1 MADHKVRIIVEG
13 KDQGAGRTLAGL
25 GDGFKDLDKAS
36 KAFTNNLGP
45 MGRNLSGL
53 VGTLGSV
60 NTGLVGVA
68 AGTGIAVAGLL
79 KIGVASFQMA
89 KDTRAATA
97 DIQTQLGVLPAEAEK
112 FANVAK
118 NVYGA
123 GLGASM
129 SEVGRAVADTSR
141 ILKMSAEDP
150 ATERMTENAFKLRD
164 AFGVEVTESLSAA
177 KTLMDNFGISG
188 DEAFDLI
195 TTGFQKGL
203 DRSGDFLDTINEYG
217 TQFRNAGA
225 DEKQFFSIMETGLA
239 GGMLGTD
246 KAADAFKEFQVRI
259 LDGSKAT
266 NESLAMLGIN
276 AEAFTNAISSG
287 QVSGAQAFALIIDR
301 LNKTENGLI
310 RQQAGVGLIGTQF
323 EDLGVDA
330 ALGLSLVSDS
340 FDNIDQAVEGL
351 DVRYRNWGHLS
362 TTIGRRTALAFSP
375 VSEAL
380 LEIAAEAMP
389 AVEAAFGALEE
400 RVSQVVTT
408 FTTNFDAVGGGIK
421 GLVAGVGSITGGT
434 VEYSATANVVE
445 VAWNKDTWDLTTTY
459 DANANVLSVD
469 WTGQLPDS
477 IGGGDAAFRYN
488 TEAGITYVHWNQDG
502 FTVKYDAEAQIAE
515 ADVLWGFYTYTY
527 DAGAQIQES
536 SLLWGGFFHSYDA
549 GAEITEDRVLWGA
562 WEKTYDA
569 KAEIEKTSVLW
580 GQWTYTYNVKANVG
594 AWTFN
599 GAELK
604 RQWDEF
610 IATTPVFAVL
620 ADIEWSTPAW
630 LPTFQDIL
638 TKSPISY
645 LAEFDWPPLPEWLWP
660 SLPAW
665 AWPLL
670 PTWTWPDIPR
680 PAWLDSL
687 LSWRP
692 FGGGGGSSYS
702 TDPAASSG
710 GGSNSGGSG
719 GFWDFYDY
727 VMGTGQASGTDF
739 WRGGWT
745 WVGEEGPELLNLPR
759 GSQILSNPESKK
771 MIGQLADGTTNVDTL
786 MNTLDPYATSDR
798 NAAYTPAAL
807 DALFN
812 QFADTTADK
821 IEKAVERGGD
831 KLARNLEGV
840 LQKIPGVFSPSE
852 VTADQMRLAD
862 LGVPQNFADDW
873 LRRLTDEVVNGADWE
888 GVDIKDAARRA
899 GIDESLPDNVI
910 LEMVKS
916 MWADQSFF
924 ANKDNLELYNMD
936 AVQAGIDKANAQS
949 EGRANILA
957 HFGITPEQ
965 ATAQGVALG
974 GNIRTGVEQGI
985 SGGGVA
991 GASGGGVGSS
1001 IVSGLTAITPEQ
1013 MAPVASSLATGLA
1026 ASFAEQKLDLAGPL
1040 IGSLNKQLGDTES
1053 DLFSAP
1059 ATTILGRIA
1068 SFWGGEDFSVDFVG
1082 PLARV
1087 FGTQLDGKS
1096 AADHLGQLGERIAN
1110 IIFGKYKEA
1119 IASFDWV
1126 GAVPTDGG
1134 AAPAAATVPGNAGGT
1149 SFWAGGLTW
1158 VGEEGPELV
1167 NLPRGAAVYPHQR
1180 SMAMAAGGG
1189 TTVIENHYHV
1199 ASPLD
1204 VQQVAHQVARVL
1216 RGGR

>member
-1 MADHKVRIIVEG
+1 MADHKVRIVVEG

-60 NTGLVGVA
+60 NTGLVAVA
-68 AGTGIAVAGLL
+68 AGAGIAVAGLL

-276 AEAFTNAISSG
+276 ADAFTNAISSG

-301 LNKTENGLI
+301 LNKTESQAI
-310 RQQAGVGLIGTQF
+310 RMQAGVGLIGTQF
-323 EDLGVDA
+323 EDLGIDA
-330 ALGLSLVSDS
+330 ALNLSLVSDS

-351 DVRYRNWGHLS
+351 DVRYRNWGHLT

-477 IGGGDAAFRYN
+477 IGGGDAAFRYD
-488 TEAGITYVHWNQDG
+488 TEAGITFVDWNQEG
-502 FTVKYDAEAQIAE
+502 FTVNYDATAGVYDVNFGEGLYTHTYDATAQIEESSIFWGMFSHTYDAAAE
-515 ADVLWGFYTYTY
+515 VSEDKLFWGAWTYTY
-527 DAGAQIQES
+527 DAEAEIGEWKFDGSKLKEQWDSFIQSTPLSAMTEWGSDFSWPEWSWPDLPEFSWPTLPEFSWPTLPAWSWPSIPRPEWLS
-536 SLLWGGFFHSYDA
+536 SLLNW
-549 GAEITEDRVLWGA
+549 R
-562 WEKTYDA
+562 
-569 KAEIEKTSVLW
+569 
-580 GQWTYTYNVKANVG
+580 
-594 AWTFN
+594 
-599 GAELK
+599 
-604 RQWDEF
+604 
-610 IATTPVFAVL
+610 
-620 ADIEWSTPAW
+620 
-630 LPTFQDIL
+630 
-638 TKSPISY
+638 
-645 LAEFDWPPLPEWLWP
+645 P
-660 SLPAW
+660 SLPG
-665 AWPLL
+665 
-670 PTWTWPDIPR
+670 
-680 PAWLDSL
+680 WL
-687 LSWRP
+687 
-692 FGGGGGSSYS
+692 GGGSSE
-702 TDPAASSG
+702 G
-710 GGSNSGGSG
+710 N
-719 GFWDFYDY
+719 
-727 VMGTGQASGTDF
+727 ASGTDF

-771 MIGQLADGTTNVDTL
+771 MIGQMADGTTNVDTL
-786 MNTLDPYATSDR
+786 MNTFDPYAAADR
-798 NAAYTPAAL
+798 NAAFTPAAL

-812 QFADTTADK
+812 QFADTTANK
-821 IEKAVERGGD
+821 IGKGIERGGD

-840 LQKIPGVFSPSE
+840 LQKIPGLFGTSE
-852 VTADQMRLAD
+852 VTADQMRLAE
-862 LGVPQNFADDW
+862 LGVPQNFADNY
-873 LRRLTDEVVNGADWE
+873 LRRLTDEVVNGVDWE
-888 GVDIKDAARRA
+888 GVDITDAAQRA
-899 GIDESLPDNVI
+899 GIDPNLPAEVI
-910 LEMVKS
+910 LEMFKG
-916 MWADQSFF
+916 MWADQSLF
-924 ANKDNLELYNMD
+924 ANPENLDLID
-936 AVQAGIDKANAQS
+936 QGAVQEGIAKANAQA
-949 EGRANILA
+949 EGRANIMAL
-957 HFGITPEQ
+957 FGITPEQ

-974 GNIRTGVEQGI
+974 GTIRTGVEQGI
-985 SGGGVA
+985 SGAGVA
-991 GASGGGVGSS
+991 GAPGGGMGTS
-1001 IVSGLTAITPEQ
+1001 IVSGLTTITPEQ
-1013 MAPVASSLATGLA
+1013 MAPVAESMTAGLAT
-1026 ASFAEQKLDLAGPL
+1026 SFAEQDLDLAGPF
-1040 IGSLNKQLGDTES
+1040 IGALNKQLSDDES
-1053 DLFSAP
+1053 DLFAAP

-1068 SFWGGEDFSVDFVG
+1068 SFWSGEDFSVDFVG
-1082 PLARV
+1082 PLAQV
-1087 FGTQLDGKS
+1087 FGAQLDGKS
-1096 AADHLGQLGERIAN
+1096 AMDHLSQLGDRIAN
-1110 IIFGKYKEA
+1110 IVFGAYKEA
-1119 IASFDWV
+1119 VSSFDWV

-1134 AAPAAATVPGNAGGT
+1134 GTPATAAVPGNAAGT
-1149 SFWAGGLTW
+1149 AFWRGGLTW

-1167 NLPRGAAVYPHQR
+1167 NLPRGSAVYPHQQ
-1180 SMAMAAGGG
+1180 SAAMAAGNGSPI
-1189 TTVIENHYHV
+1189 VIENHYHV
-1199 ASPLD
+1199 ANSLD